1 MFGSHENRKVIITIN
16 RFQTDSQITDNLTD
30 WAQDVRL
37 GSPLSRTSL
46 FLFNVRTTL
55 GYILYIILYIYIS
68 YIIF

>member
-16 RFQTDSQITDNLTD
+16 RFQTDTHSQITDNLTD
-30 WAQDVRL
+30 WAQYVRL

-55 GYILYIILYIYIS
+55 G
-68 YIIF
+68 